1 MKKLGYDVYCIAPND
16 DEVALKAV
24 TDVGVSVLPVKQASP
39 IMLIVPMNLQALKI
53 LYSKYSDTVFV
64 CHFVVTA
71 IIMAP
76 SLFLARRVVC
86 VVEGIGTAFSKRKFL
101 KKLLKFILGCLASKR
116 VFMNDYERDEIG
128 SNDDL
133 VLGGIGVDLEK
144 FKPAVRTLK
153 NERDNINLLYV
164 GRLVRDK
171 GVYDLFILMRML
183 QENGVSFTMNIVG
196 ETYAGNYGS
205 LQPEELCQ
213 AQEEFGQSLVF
224 HGQLQSVTRL
234 YQETDLFLLL
244 SRHEG
249 FPVCVMEANACGRPV
264 FAYDVPGCA
273 HAIKDSVNGRL
284 FPLGEVNSIAEAIV
298 SGQFISMRESAR
310 KYAENHFDR
319 NVKADELISVIE
331 TLASSNK

>member
-1 MKKLGYDVYCIAPND
+1 M
-16 DEVALKAV
+16 
-24 TDVGVSVLPVKQASP
+24 
-39 IMLIVPMNLQALKI
+39 
-53 LYSKYSDTVFV
+53 
-64 CHFVVTA
+64 
-71 IIMAP
+71 
-76 SLFLARRVVC
+76 
-86 VVEGIGTAFSKRKFL
+86 
-101 KKLLKFILGCLASKR
+101 
-116 VFMNDYERDEIG
+116 
-128 SNDDL
+128 
-133 VLGGIGVDLEK
+133 LGGIGVDLEK

-273 HAIKDSVNGRL
+273 HAIKDSVNRRL